1 MAAITVPGPYT
12 YTPQSYSTGTPVRD
26 SYTRTI
32 RVTGSLNNPLTLT
45 GSYANNA
52 AFMVMNTASV
62 FMTASNGTGFFGA
75 DWHSAGQNHVIYPIQ
90 LAYVSCSAGGDVV
103 VLYNV

>member
-1 MAAITVPGPYT
+1 MAYNVVPGPYT

-45 GSYANNA
+45 GSYANNS
-52 AFMVMNTASV
+52 AFMVMNTARV
-62 FMTASNGTGFFGA
+62 FMTASNGTAFVGA
-75 DWHSAGQNHVIYPIQ
+75 DWHTPGVNHTIYPIQ
-90 LAYVSCSAGGDVV
+90 LSYVSCSAGGDIV